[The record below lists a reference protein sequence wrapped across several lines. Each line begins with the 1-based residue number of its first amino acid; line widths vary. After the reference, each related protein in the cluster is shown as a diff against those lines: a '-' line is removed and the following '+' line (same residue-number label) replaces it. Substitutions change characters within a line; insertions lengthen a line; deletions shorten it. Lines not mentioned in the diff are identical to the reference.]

1 MNVTQRPVT
10 QHITQPVNEPPKSDG
25 QIPNS
30 IYGFTTLLNGS
41 LCSAEYSVRISL
53 DAVRSYIESLDLP
66 ESSQNVFRVLEA
78 DLDAHQQTIQ
88 TIKYSGVFQ
97 HISETFP
104 KYIVLPIA
112 SMNEINALHFTA
124 EQPEY
129 TLETPFL
136 TGGFV
141 WLPFFTVLRCV
152 ITVKGENDITAKFP
166 ISNNTYTLET
176 GSYVVFDYNRSV
188 CKIAKSACQ
197 TSSED
202 KPTPFICMNLY
213 YLIYPEWMHPMI
225 AQWGV
230 WIHTKYCAYNRE
242 LRINRVD
249 VLYVQL
255 FMVGLYLCGLVYY
268 YRPIR

>member
-1 MNVTQRPVT
+1 MNITQRQVS
-10 QHITQPVNEPPKSDG
+10 QQITQSLNEPPNPDN
-25 QIPNS
+25 QPPNS

-66 ESSQNVFRVLEA
+66 KSSQNVFRVLEA
-78 DLDAHQQTIQ
+78 DLDQQTIQ

-104 KYIVLPIA
+104 KYIVSPISA
-112 SMNEINALHFTA
+112 LNEINALHFTA
-124 EQPEY
+124 VQPEY

-152 ITVKGENDITAKFP
+152 ITMKGENDITAKFP

-197 TSSED
+197 TSSD
-202 KPTPFICMNLY
+202 DNPTPFICMSLY
-213 YLIYPEWMHPMI
+213 YLIYPEWMPTMI

-242 LRINRVD
+242 LHIKRED

-268 YRPIR
+268 YRSIR